1 MGTTGFAGSIA
12 LLAGV
17 AGAVQVAVMG
27 RFGERIGPLEALAFS
42 TVLTA
47 IVAAVVL
54 LAARRTFDGF
64 GEAARSPKWMW
75 IGALMGAVIVL
86 SITVA
91 APKIGVVA
99 TTGLLIV
106 GQLAAAT
113 LVDRF
118 GLFGVERMGITATKA
133 AGLVLLAA
141 GAALTLR
148 R

>member
-1 MGTTGFAGSIA
+1 VGTTGFAGALA

-27 RFGERIGPLEALAFS
+27 RFGERIGSLEALAFS

-47 IVAAVVL
+47 LVAAGVL
-54 LAARRTFDGF
+54 LVLRRTLDGF
-64 GEAARSPKWMW
+64 AEAVASPKWMW
-75 IGALMGAVIVL
+75 LGALMGVVIVL
-86 SITVA
+86 SITVV
-91 APKIGVVA
+91 APRIGVVA

-106 GQLAAAT
+106 GQLATAT
-113 LVDRF
+113 LVDRL
-118 GLFGVERMGITATKA
+118 GLFGVERIGITATKVI
-133 AGLVLLAA
+133 GLVLLAA

>member
-1 MGTTGFAGSIA
+1 MGTTGFASAIA

-27 RFGERIGPLEALAFS
+27 RFGERIGALEALAFS

-47 IVAAVVL
+47 LLAAIVL
-54 LAARRTFDGF
+54 LASRRTLEGF
-64 GEAARSPKWMW
+64 GEAVRSPKWMW
-75 IGALMGAVIVL
+75 LGAAMGAAIVL

-118 GLFGVERMGITATKA
+118 GLFGVERLPITATKA

-148 R
+148 K

>member
-1 MGTTGFAGSIA
+1 MGTTGFASAIA

-27 RFGERIGPLEALAFS
+27 RFGERIGALEALAFS

-47 IVAAVVL
+47 LLAAVVL
-54 LAARRTFDGF
+54 LASRRTLEGF
-64 GEAARSPKWMW
+64 VEAVRSPKWMW
-75 IGALMGAVIVL
+75 VGAAMGAAIVL

-118 GLFGVERMGITATKA
+118 GLFGVERLPITATKA
-133 AGLVLLAA
+133 AGLVLLAV

-148 R
+148 K